1 MSTKKT
7 VTAAEKKSANL
18 MYLGPTITGV
28 VRHSTV
34 FKDGV
39 LPQKVNECVEQFPMM
54 KKLFVGLDEVPA
66 AANELNMK
74 QSTLRTIYSQV
85 SKKFK

>member
-1 MSTKKT
+1 MKK
-7 VTAAEKKSANL
+7 AQNL

-39 LPQKVNECVEQFPMM
+39 LPPKAAAYVEKKPLM
-54 KKLFVGLDEVPA
+54 KKLFFPLDAVPEA
-66 AANELNMK
+66 IKELNK
-74 QSTLRTIYSQV
+74 EQSALSAICKSV
-85 SKKFK
+85 IDSK